1 MYKLLVRGI
10 VKNNCI
16 RGIIMRSFNLKGFR
30 AFYEKYSEEDLK
42 KMLDSVY
49 HALSKQFNNKVRF
62 GDNGCK
68 EFMGAILLFKYDKMI
83 EEEIVFGL
91 CKMFQNKFDSL
102 DFSNYMDEVVQKSSI
117 TMEDWIDVYDYIES
131 NHKWINKYKYV

>member
-10 VKNNCI
+10 VKNKCI
-16 RGIIMRSFNLKGFR
+16 RGSIMRSFNLKGFR
-30 AFYEKYSEEDLK
+30 AFYEKYSEKDLK

-131 NHKWINKYKYV
+131 NHKWINKYI

>member
-30 AFYEKYSEEDLK
+30 AFYEKYSDEDLK

-102 DFSNYMDEVVQKSSI
+102 DFSNYMDEVIQKSSI

-131 NHKWINKYKYV
+131 NHKWINKYI

>member
-16 RGIIMRSFNLKGFR
+16 RGRIMRSFNLKGFR
-30 AFYEKYSEEDLK
+30 AFYEKYSEKDLK

>member
-16 RGIIMRSFNLKGFR
+16 RGIIMRTFNLKGFR
-30 AFYEKYSEEDLK
+30 AFYEKYSEKDLK

-102 DFSNYMDEVVQKSSI
+102 DFSNYMDEVIQKSSI
-117 TMEDWIDVYDYIES
+117 TMEDWIDVYDYIDS
-131 NHKWINKYKYV
+131 NHKWINKYI

>member
-16 RGIIMRSFNLKGFR
+16 RGRIMRSFNLKGFR
-30 AFYEKYSEEDLK
+30 AFYEKYSEKDLK

-102 DFSNYMDEVVQKSSI
+102 DFSNYMDEVIQKSSI

>member
-10 VKNNCI
+10 VKNNSI

-30 AFYEKYSEEDLK
+30 AFYEKYSDEDLK

-91 CKMFQNKFDSL
+91 CKIFQNKFDSL
-102 DFSNYMDEVVQKSSI
+102 DFSNYMDEVIQKSSI

-131 NHKWINKYKYV
+131 NHKWINKYI

>member
-49 HALSKQFNNKVRF
+49 HALSKQFNNQVRF

-91 CKMFQNKFDSL
+91 CKIFQNKFDSL
-102 DFSNYMDEVVQKSSI
+102 DFSNYMDEVIQKSSI

-131 NHKWINKYKYV
+131 NHKWINKYI

>member
-16 RGIIMRSFNLKGFR
+16 RGRIMRSFNLKGFR
-30 AFYEKYSEEDLK
+30 AFYEKYSEEYLK

>member
-1 MYKLLVRGI
+1 
-10 VKNNCI
+10 
-16 RGIIMRSFNLKGFR
+16 
-30 AFYEKYSEEDLK
+30 
-42 KMLDSVY
+42 MLDSVY

>member
-1 MYKLLVRGI
+1 
-10 VKNNCI
+10 
-16 RGIIMRSFNLKGFR
+16 MRSFNLKGFR
-30 AFYEKYSEEDLK
+30 AFYEKYSEKDLK

-102 DFSNYMDEVVQKSSI
+102 DFSNYMDEVIQKSSI

>member
-1 MYKLLVRGI
+1 MYKILVRGI

-30 AFYEKYSEEDLK
+30 AFYEKYSEEYLK

-49 HALSKQFNNKVRF
+49 HALSKQFNNQVRF

>member
-30 AFYEKYSEEDLK
+30 AFYEKYSEEYLK

-49 HALSKQFNNKVRF
+49 HALSKQFNNQVRF

-83 EEEIVFGL
+83 EEEIVFVL

>member
-1 MYKLLVRGI
+1 MIYILI
-10 VKNNCI
+10 E
-16 RGIIMRSFNLKGFR
+16 
-30 AFYEKYSEEDLK
+30 YEKCLVEVDEVLNHLCEEDLK

-68 EFMGAILLFKYDKMI
+68 EFMGSILLFKYDKMI

>member
-16 RGIIMRSFNLKGFR
+16 RGRIMRSFNLKGFR

-49 HALSKQFNNKVRF
+49 HALSKQFNNQVRF

-91 CKMFQNKFDSL
+91 CKIFQNKFDSL
-102 DFSNYMDEVVQKSSI
+102 DFSNYMDEVIQKSSI

-131 NHKWINKYKYV
+131 NHKWINKYI

>member
-49 HALSKQFNNKVRF
+49 HALSKQFNNQVRF

>member
-49 HALSKQFNNKVRF
+49 HALSKQFNNQVRF

-83 EEEIVFGL
+83 EEEIVFVL

>member
-30 AFYEKYSEEDLK
+30 AFYEKYSEEYLK

>member
-30 AFYEKYSEEDLK
+30 AFYEKYSEEYLK

-49 HALSKQFNNKVRF
+49 HALSKQFNNQVRF

>member
-49 HALSKQFNNKVRF
+49 HALSRQFNNKVRF

-131 NHKWINKYKYV
+131 NHKWINKYI